1 MMLRQ
6 FYDKVILS
14 YPKSILFLLLI
25 SVTALGYQAQY
36 LEIDASAETL
46 LLEDDKDL
54 AFTRKVNKRY
64 GTSDFLVL
72 TYSPHE
78 DLLADSTLNSLRKLS
93 AELQALDRVES
104 IDSILNVPL
113 LESPPKPV
121 KELIKNVPTLESPG
135 IDKALAK
142 KEFLNSPIYRDNLVS
157 PDFKTTALL
166 INLYDDPLY
175 RELLQQRNSLRK
187 KGKDEPLSVPEE
199 IELEKVLQDFKNHR
213 DKMRLVEHKNISQVR
228 AIADKYRVDAKIF
241 LGGASMVADDLI
253 TFISSDLQVFGSA
266 VLVFL
271 MLTLWVIFRQLRWIM
286 LPLITCTFSVIT
298 TSGFLGLF
306 GWEVTVISSNFISI
320 QLIITMA
327 ITIHLIVR
335 YRELAGLNPEMSQ
348 RQLILDSTIFMARP
362 CTFAVLTTVVGFASL
377 VLSGILPVM
386 NFGWMM
392 SAGIGVSLFLTFL
405 IFPVLL
411 MLMPKAMPNT
421 SFESRFALTKIF
433 ADITERHGKSILY
446 ISVAALILSV
456 VGASKLNVEN
466 SFIDYFKES
475 TEIYQGMKLID
486 QQLGGTTPLDVVI
499 NLELSEDDVQPVAQE
514 NKDQVKL
521 EDEEE
526 FDSFEEEFEET
537 ASEAQYWFTT
547 EKMERIE
554 EIHEYLDGLQQTG
567 KVLSLGTM
575 LKIGKT
581 LNSGKPLDD
590 FMLALLY
597 NELPE
602 HFRKIIMDPYV
613 SVENNEARFYVRIR
627 DSEPDLRRNE
637 LLKQIQF
644 DLKDKLDIPE
654 EKGRLANLLVLYNN
668 MLQSLFQSQILTLGV
683 VIVAFLIMFI
693 FLFRSVTIALIAIF
707 PNVLSI
713 GVVLG
718 FMGWMGIP
726 LDMMTITIAA
736 ISVGIAV
743 DNTIHYIHRYRF
755 EFAFDRD
762 YLAAMHRSH
771 ESIGYAMY
779 YTSITIIIGFSILVL
794 SKFIPSI
801 YFGLLTGL
809 AMLIALVAALTLL
822 PQLMIVLKP
831 LGPEKKKV

>member
-1 MMLRQ
+1 MLRH
-6 FYDKVILS
+6 FYDKVILT
-14 YPKSILFLLLI
+14 YPKIILLLLLLCI
-25 SVTALGYQAQY
+25 AALGYQARY

-54 AFTRKVNKRY
+54 AFTRKVNQRY
-64 GTSDFLVL
+64 GNQDFLVL
-72 TYSPHE
+72 TFTPNA
-78 DLLADSTLNSLRKLS
+78 DLLADSTLKTLKQLS
-93 AELQALDRVES
+93 AELQALARVETVV
-104 IDSILNVPL
+104 SILNVPL

-121 KELIKNVPTLESPG
+121 KELLENVPTLESPG
-135 IDKALAK
+135 INKELAK
-142 KEFLNSPIYRDNLVS
+142 LEFLNSPIYSDNLVS

-166 INLYDDPLY
+166 INLHDDPLY
-175 RELLQQRNSLRK
+175 RELLQQRNTLRAKEKTGTLSGNEQKDLEEVLIEFK
-187 KGKDEPLSVPEE
+187 K
-199 IELEKVLQDFKNHR
+199 HR
-213 DKMRLVEHKNISQVR
+213 DKMRIVEHNNISQVR
-228 AIADKYRVDAKIF
+228 AIAEKYRDDAKIF

-253 TFISSDLQVFGSA
+253 TFIRSDLQVFGSA

-271 MLTLWVIFRQLRWIM
+271 IATLWTIFRQLRWIL
-286 LPLITCTFSVIT
+286 LPVITCSFSVLT

-335 YRELAGLNPEMSQ
+335 YRELARLNPQIDQ
-348 RQLILDSTIFMARP
+348 RQLILDSTMFMARP

-411 MLMPKAMPNT
+411 MQMPKIMPNT

-433 ADITERHGKSILY
+433 ADITERHGRTILI
-446 ISVAALILSV
+446 ISVVALILSII
-456 VGASKLNVEN
+456 GASKLNVEN
-466 SFIDYFKES
+466 SFIDYFKEN
-475 TEIYQGMKLID
+475 TEIYQGMKVID
-486 QQLGGTTPLDVVI
+486 QQLGGTTPLDLIVQ
-499 NLELSEDDVQPVAQE
+499 LEKSEDETQQE
-514 NKDQVKL
+514 IEQSTDEEEL
-521 EDEEE
+521 DDEEE

-537 ASEAQYWFTT
+537 AGEAQYWFTA
-547 EKMERIE
+547 EKMEQIE
-554 EIHEYLDGLQQTG
+554 KIHDYLDGLEQTG
-567 KVLSLGTM
+567 KVVSLGTM
-575 LKIGKT
+575 LKVGKT
-581 LNSGKPLDD
+581 LNSGKPLDN
-590 FMLALLY
+590 FLLALIY

-602 HFRKIIMDPYV
+602 QFRKIILDPYV
-613 SVENNEARFYVRIR
+613 SVEHNEARFYVRIR
-627 DSEPDLRRNE
+627 DSEPNLRRNE
-637 LLKQIQF
+637 LLQQIDN
-644 DLKDKLDIPE
+644 DLTTKLDIPE
-654 EKGRLANLLVLYNN
+654 DKGRMASLLVLYNN
-668 MLQSLFQSQILTLGV
+668 MLQSLFRSQILTLGV
-683 VIVAFLIMFI
+683 VILSFLIMFM
-693 FLFRSVTIALIAIF
+693 FLFRSIIIALIAIF

-743 DNTIHYIHRYRF
+743 DNTIHYIHRFRH
-755 EFAFDRD
+755 EFSTDNN

-809 AMLIALVAALTLL
+809 AMLIALLAALTLL
-822 PQLMIVLKP
+822 PQLLIVIKP
-831 LGPEKKKV
+831 LGAEKQ

>member
-1 MMLRQ
+1 MLRH
-6 FYDKVILS
+6 FYDKVILT
-14 YPKSILFLLLI
+14 YPKIILLLLLLCI
-25 SVTALGYQAQY
+25 AALGYQARY

-54 AFTRKVNKRY
+54 AFTRKVNQRY
-64 GTSDFLVL
+64 GNQDFLVL
-72 TYSPHE
+72 TFTPNA
-78 DLLADSTLNSLRKLS
+78 DLLADSTLKTLKQLS
-93 AELQALDRVES
+93 AELQALARVETVV
-104 IDSILNVPL
+104 SILNVPL

-121 KELIKNVPTLESPG
+121 KELLENVPTLESPG
-135 IDKALAK
+135 INKELAK
-142 KEFLNSPIYRDNLVS
+142 LEFLNSPIYSDNLVS

-166 INLYDDPLY
+166 INLHDDPLY
-175 RELLQQRNSLRK
+175 RELLQQRNTLRAKEKTGTLSGNEQKDLEEVLIEFK
-187 KGKDEPLSVPEE
+187 K
-199 IELEKVLQDFKNHR
+199 HR
-213 DKMRLVEHKNISQVR
+213 DKMRIVEHHNIAQVR
-228 AIADKYRVDAKIF
+228 AIAEKYRDDAKIF

-253 TFISSDLQVFGSA
+253 TFIRSDLQVFGSA

-271 MLTLWVIFRQLRWIM
+271 IATLWTIFRQLRWIL
-286 LPLITCTFSVIT
+286 LPVITCSFSVLT

-335 YRELAGLNPEMSQ
+335 YRELARLNPQIDQ
-348 RQLILDSTIFMARP
+348 RQLILDSTMFMARP

-411 MLMPKAMPNT
+411 MQMPKIMPNT

-433 ADITERHGKSILY
+433 ADITERHGRTILI
-446 ISVAALILSV
+446 ISVVALILSII
-456 VGASKLNVEN
+456 GASKLNVEN
-466 SFIDYFKES
+466 SFIDYFKEN
-475 TEIYQGMKLID
+475 TEIYQGMKVID
-486 QQLGGTTPLDVVI
+486 QQLGGTTPLDLIVQ
-499 NLELSEDDVQPVAQE
+499 LEKSEDETQQE
-514 NKDQVKL
+514 IEQSTDEEEL
-521 EDEEE
+521 DDEEE

-537 ASEAQYWFTT
+537 AGEAQYWFTA
-547 EKMERIE
+547 EKMEQIE
-554 EIHEYLDGLQQTG
+554 KIHDYLDGLEQTG
-567 KVLSLGTM
+567 KVVSLGTM
-575 LKIGKT
+575 LKVGKT
-581 LNSGKPLDD
+581 LNSGKPLDN
-590 FMLALLY
+590 FLLALIY

-602 HFRKIIMDPYV
+602 QFRKIILDPYV
-613 SVENNEARFYVRIR
+613 SVEHNEARFYVRIR
-627 DSEPDLRRNE
+627 DSEPNLRRNE
-637 LLKQIQF
+637 LLQQIDN
-644 DLKDKLDIPE
+644 DLTTKLDIPE
-654 EKGRLANLLVLYNN
+654 DKGRMASLLVLYNN
-668 MLQSLFQSQILTLGV
+668 MLQSLFRSQILTLGV
-683 VIVAFLIMFI
+683 VILSFLIMFM
-693 FLFRSVTIALIAIF
+693 FLFRSIIIALIAIF

-743 DNTIHYIHRYRF
+743 DNTIHYIHRFRH
-755 EFAFDRD
+755 EFSTDNN

-809 AMLIALVAALTLL
+809 AMLIALLAALTLL
-822 PQLMIVLKP
+822 PQLLIVIKP
-831 LGPEKKKV
+831 LGAEKQ

>member
-1 MMLRQ
+1 MLRK
-6 FYDKVILS
+6 FYDKFILT
-14 YPKSILFLLLI
+14 YPKSILLLMLI
-25 SVTALGYQAQY
+25 CIAALGYQARY

-54 AFTRKVNKRY
+54 AFTRKVNERY
-64 GTSDFLVL
+64 GSSDFLVL
-72 TYSPHE
+72 TYSPKG
-78 DLLADSTLNSLRKLS
+78 DLLADNTLNSLRKLS
-93 AELQALDRVES
+93 AELLALDRVES
-104 IDSILNVPL
+104 VDSILNVPL

-121 KELIKNVPTLESPG
+121 SELIKNVPTLESPG

-166 INLYDDPLY
+166 INLHDDPLY

-187 KGKDEPLSVPEE
+187 KEKEQSLSSVEQL
-199 IELEKVLQDFKNHR
+199 ELEKVLRDFKNHR
-213 DKMRLVEHKNISQVR
+213 DKMRLIEHNNISKVR
-228 AIADKYRVDAKIF
+228 AIADNYRGDAKIF

-253 TFISSDLQVFGSA
+253 TFIRSDLQVFGSA
-266 VLVFL
+266 VFVFL
-271 MLTLWVIFRQLRWIM
+271 MLTLWVIFRQLRWIL
-286 LPLITCTFSVIT
+286 LPLITCSFSVVT

-335 YRELAGLNPEMSQ
+335 YRELARLNPEMDQ

-411 MLMPKAMPNT
+411 MQMPKAMPNT

-433 ADITERHGKSILY
+433 ADITERHGKSILF
-446 ISVAALILSV
+446 ISVAAFIISIA
-456 VGASKLNVEN
+456 GAARLNVEN

-486 QQLGGTTPLDVVI
+486 QQLGGTTPLDLIV
-499 NLELSEDDVQPVAQE
+499 NLEQSEDEFQQTEQDSNAEVEV
-514 NKDQVKL
+514 

-526 FDSFEEEFEET
+526 FDAFEEEFEES
-537 ASEAQYWFTT
+537 AGEAQYWFTA
-547 EKMERIE
+547 EKMARIE
-554 EIHEYLDGLQQTG
+554 KIHDYLNGLEQTG

-581 LNSGKPLDD
+581 LNSGKPLDN

-602 HFRKIIMDPYV
+602 RFRKIIMDPYV

-627 DSEPDLRRNE
+627 DSEPNLRRNE

-654 EKGRLANLLVLYNN
+654 GKWQLANLLVLYNN
-668 MLQSLFQSQILTLGV
+668 MLQSLFKSQILTLGV

-693 FLFRSVTIALIAIF
+693 FLFRSITIALIAIF

-743 DNTIHYIHRYRF
+743 DNTIHYIHRF
-755 EFAFDRD
+755 KHEFTKDRN

-822 PQLMIVLKP
+822 PQLLIVLKP
-831 LGPEKKKV
+831 LGPENQKA

>member
-1 MMLRQ
+1 MLRQ

-14 YPKSILFLLLI
+14 YPKSILILLLI
-25 SVTALGYQAQY
+25 SVASLGYQAQY

-54 AFTRKVNKRY
+54 AFTRKVNERY
-64 GTSDFLVL
+64 GSSDFLVV
-72 TYSPHE
+72 TYSPYE

-93 AELQALDRVES
+93 AELLALDRVAS

-113 LESPPKPV
+113 LESPPKPI
-121 KELIKNVPTLESPG
+121 KELIENVPTLESPG

-166 INLYDDPLY
+166 INLHDDPLY
-175 RELLQQRNSLRK
+175 RELLQQRNSLRQK
-187 KGKDEPLSVPEE
+187 EKEETLSVPEQ
-199 IELEKVLQDFKNHR
+199 IELEKVLLDFKKHR
-213 DKMRLVEHKNISQVR
+213 DKMRLVEHDNIAKVR
-228 AIADKYRVDAKIF
+228 AIADKYRGDAKIF
-241 LGGASMVADDLI
+241 LGGASMIADDLI

-271 MLTLWVIFRQLRWIM
+271 MLTLWVIFRQFRWMM
-286 LPLITCTFSVIT
+286 LPLITCAFSVIT

-327 ITIHLIVR
+327 ITIHLIVH

-348 RQLILDSTIFMARP
+348 RQLILDSTMFMARP

-377 VLSGILPVM
+377 VFSGILPVI

-411 MLMPKAMPNT
+411 MQMPKAMPNT

-433 ADITERHGKSILY
+433 ADITERHGKSILF

-456 VGASKLNVEN
+456 VGAAKLNVEN

-486 QQLGGTTPLDVVI
+486 QQLGGTTPLDVII
-499 NLELSEDDVQPVAQE
+499 NLEVSDELVQPIAQQD
-514 NKDQVKL
+514 KAQAVV
-521 EDEEE
+521 EDEDE

-537 ASEAQYWFTT
+537 ASEAQYWFTA

-637 LLKQIQF
+637 LLKQIEF
-644 DLKDKLDIPE
+644 DLKDKLKIPE

-668 MLQSLFQSQILTLGV
+668 MLQSLFKSQILTLGV
-683 VIVAFLIMFI
+683 VIVAFLIMFV

-718 FMGWMGIP
+718 FMGWVGIP

-755 EFAFDRD
+755 EFARDRD

-831 LGPEKKKV
+831 LGPEKQKG